1 MVSITNSQSVI
12 LEIKVPQP
20 INKPCVKRVP
30 HANKFEKCLSKP
42 SSAGFLMVRLNV
54 ICKPWM
60 GRM

>member
-20 INKPCVKRVP
+20 INKPRLEKGY
-30 HANKFEKCLSKP
+30 ANKFEKCGAKP
-42 SSAGFLMVRLNV
+42 SSAGFLTVRLNV